1 MALDD
6 LFKGKMA
13 TGLAIGI
20 GAAVLAPK
28 LLPVLAEAAKP
39 LVKGAMKGGLLLY
52 EKGKEMAAE
61 AGEVTEDWWAEVK
74 AEMEEEEGGAMPPF
88 APEPKTEG

>member
-1 MALDD
+1 MAVDEL
-6 LFKGKMA
+6 LKNKVL

-20 GAAVLAPK
+20 GAGMLAPK

-52 EKGKEMAAE
+52 EKGREIAAE
-61 AGEVTEDWWAEVK
+61 AGEYTEDWWAEVK
-74 AEMEEEEGGAMPPF
+74 AEMEEEEAAGLPPEGP
-88 APEPKTEG
+88 PEAEC

>member
-1 MALDD
+1 MALED
-6 LFKGKMA
+6 LFKSKIV
-13 TGLAIGI
+13 TGLAIGV

-52 EKGKEMAAE
+52 EKGKEVAAE

-74 AEMEEEEGGAMPPF
+74 AEMGEEEVAAVPPLEIQPKAEG
-88 APEPKTEG
+88 